1 MTSHGFALNSET
13 DLEFFREHIMPCG
26 LEGMDVT
33 SLKEL
38 VGGEVKESVGGGDCG
53 RVCERVW
60 IYGGVYETLLVVV
73 LKKVEREVDVR
84 LFICNLLFCVVVIL
98 I

>member
-1 MTSHGFALNSET
+1 MWIRRDGR
-13 DLEFFREHIMPCG
+13 DEF
-26 LEGMDVT
+26 EGI
-33 SLKEL
+33 SRWR
-38 VGGEVKESVGGGDCG
+38 GEERAVGGGDCG